1 MIDDILDYL
10 FIDQIEDW
18 EDVEEEDE
26 GEELYADYEEDEDL

>member
-10 FIDQIEDW
+10 FIDQTEDW
-18 EDVEEEDE
+18 EDVEEEAE